1 MAGSHPAHGAMN
13 RHNAAGDQR
22 LAGAIED
29 VLPAGSRQLP
39 SAALGYLGG
48 DEEEEEEA
56 AADATL
62 SQERYAEMSAVEE
75 FILTLSE
82 RGYGKRTSSFEYRVT
97 GRGGKGIVA
106 MRVNERN
113 GTLVASFPVEDDDQ
127 IMLVTNAGQ
136 LIRVPV
142 DGIRIV
148 GRSTAGVTVFDTAEG
163 ENVVSVERISDT
175 GEEEDEENGKGDS
188 PDAGDDNGTGDGAPD
203 A

>member
-1 MAGSHPAHGAMN
+1 M
-13 RHNAAGDQR
+13 
-22 LAGAIED
+22 
-29 VLPAGSRQLP
+29 
-39 SAALGYLGG
+39 
-48 DEEEEEEA
+48 EEEEA
-56 AADATL
+56 EEVSGDATL

-82 RGYGKRTSSFEYRVT
+82 QGYGKRSSSFEYRVT
-97 GRGGKGIVA
+97 RRGGKGIVA

-113 GTLVASFPVEDDDQ
+113 GALVASFPVEDDDQ

-148 GRSTAGVTVFDTAEG
+148 GRSTSGVTVFDTAEG
-163 ENVVSVERISDT
+163 ENVVSVERITET
-175 GEEEDEENGKGDS
+175 GEEDDEENGESDE
-188 PDAGDDNGTGDGAPD
+188 PDAADDNGTDDGAPD